1 MNEDQ
6 FLVRPITN
14 LDSANEITLVV
25 NHHIGYCKLIQ
36 RYASVNKHVLFRFFI
51 FGVANPA
58 IITFLKHFL
67 YFIYL

>member
-14 LDSANEITLVV
+14 LDSANEITLLV

-36 RYASVNKHVLFRFFI
+36 RYASVNKHVLFRLLV
-51 FGVANPA
+51 FGVTDSA
-58 IITFLKHFL
+58 IITFLEHF
-67 YFIYL
+67 YIF